1 MCRVSV
7 PASLALAL
15 LLRSPF
21 AAFGAEPAPPP
32 APPAAEAVKV
42 PEIADEP
49 KCIDPATIVPAKL
62 AVKATCDFSDSSL
75 REVVEW
81 LQEKHGLVVLL
92 DKSGLGDINV
102 SAADRISDH
111 LADAPIY
118 LLLNRLSLNSMA
130 WYFEDDILHITSK
143 ESAESHSITLTY
155 NVGDLLDAG
164 YNLDQLEQLITNT
177 VSSDSWDSVG
187 GDGVVSSLGDVLFV
201 RQNQGIHFEVNALLA
216 ALRSHAR
223 QTFVFDPIQHLTLR
237 EKLKQNV
244 SVNFVDV
251 PLESAIKELAE
262 IAKVDVRLDLQAVR
276 AAGVR
281 EREPVTL
288 KLADRKLET
297 VLQAIMLNLKLTW
310 ILRDGILW
318 ITSHEQDSEAKKI
331 AVYDV
336 RDLCRDGAE
345 SDALI
350 AAVTSQAE
358 PDSWDSVGGPGTI
371 EAANPGTLVISHQER
386 VHMRILE
393 LLETYRTALR
403 SAQPRKPLA
412 DDSKEVTTVY
422 YRLHAKVAEDLV
434 AQLPKLVSPES
445 WKGSTNPQ
453 AVGEIFLVSSAPD
466 LSSPAATAD
475 AGSETK
481 QQARAAV
488 TERAVLIIRQ
498 TRSTHREIEEVIRR
512 VEVGDPRTSGV
523 SGMGMGGMGGGMG
536 GFGGGF

>member
-1 MCRVSV
+1 MCRMSV
-7 PASLALAL
+7 PASLALAI

-32 APPAAEAVKV
+32 APPAAEAVKI

-62 AVKATCDFSDSSL
+62 AAKATCDFSDSSL

-92 DKSGLGDINV
+92 DKSGLGEINV

-111 LADAPIY
+111 LADAPVY
-118 LLLNRLSLNSMA
+118 LLLNRLRLNGMA

-143 ESAESHSITLTY
+143 ESAESHAITLTY

-164 YNLDQLEQLITNT
+164 YKLDELEELITRT
-177 VSSDSWDSVG
+177 ISSDSWESVG
-187 GDGVVSSLGDVLFV
+187 GQGVVSSLGDVLFV

-223 QTFVFDPIQHLTLR
+223 QTFVFDPIQHLALR

-251 PLESAIKELAE
+251 PLEAAVKQLAE
-262 IAKVDVRLDLQAVR
+262 IAQIDVRLDMQAVR
-276 AAGVR
+276 DAGVR
-281 EREPVTL
+281 EREPITL

-318 ITSHEQDSEAKKI
+318 ITSPEQDSEAMKI

-350 AAVTSQAE
+350 EAVTSQAE

-371 EAANPGTLVISHQER
+371 EAANPGTLVINHQER

-403 SAQPRKPLA
+403 SARPRKPLA

-445 WKGSTNPQ
+445 WKSSTNPQ
-453 AVGEIFLVSSAPD
+453 ASGEIFLVSSTPD
-466 LSSPAATAD
+466 LSNAGAAAD
-475 AGSETK
+475 AASENRKTT
-481 QQARAAV
+481 ASIV
-488 TERAVLIIRQ
+488 TERSVLIIRQ
-498 TRSTHREIEEVIRR
+498 TRSAHKAIEEVIRR
-512 VEVGDPRTSGV
+512 VEAGDPRTGA
-523 SGMGMGGMGGGMG
+523 GGGMGGGMGGMG

>member
-1 MCRVSV
+1 
-7 PASLALAL
+7 L
-15 LLRSPF
+15 
-21 AAFGAEPAPPP
+21 PAP
-32 APPAAEAVKV
+32 ATPPAAEAVKV

-62 AVKATCDFSDSSL
+62 AAKATCDFSDSSL

-92 DKSGLGDINV
+92 DKSGLGEINV

-111 LADAPIY
+111 LDDAPIY
-118 LLLNRLSLNSMA
+118 LLLNRLSLNGMA
-130 WYFEDDILHITSK
+130 WYFEDDILHITSRD
-143 ESAESHSITLTY
+143 SAESHANTLTY

-164 YNLDQLEQLITNT
+164 YKLDRLEELITGT
-177 VSSDSWDSVG
+177 VSPESWQSVG
-187 GDGVVSSLGDVLFV
+187 GEGVVSSLGDVLFV
-201 RQNQGIHFEVNALLA
+201 RQNQRIHFEVNALLA
-216 ALRSHAR
+216 ALRRHAR
-223 QTFVFDPIQHLTLR
+223 QTFVYDPIQHLALR

-251 PLESAIKELAE
+251 PLEAAVKELAE

-281 EREPVTL
+281 EREPITL

-318 ITSHEQDSEAKKI
+318 ITSPEQDSEANKI

-350 AAVTSQAE
+350 EALTSQAE

-371 EAANPGTLVISHQER
+371 EAANPGTLVITHQER
-386 VHMRILE
+386 VQMRILE

-403 SAQPRKPLA
+403 SARPRKPLT

-422 YRLHAKVAEDLV
+422 YRLHARVAEDLLV
-434 AQLPKLVSPES
+434 QLPKLVSSES
-445 WKGSTNPQ
+445 WKSSTNPQ
-453 AVGEIFLVSSAPD
+453 AVGEIFLVSSTPD
-466 LSSPAATAD
+466 LSSAGATAD
-475 AGSETK
+475 AAADTK
-481 QQARAAV
+481 KPTASIV

-498 TRSTHREIEEVIRR
+498 TRSAHKAIEEVIRR
-512 VEVGDPRTSGV
+512 VELGDPRSSEVT
-523 SGMGMGGMGGGMG
+523 GMGGGMGGMG